1 MKKSTFLSLIFIV
14 ITTVSLAQQKE
25 EIHWKTFP
33 ALEEALKEEQKPV
46 FIFFYADWCAYCK
59 KIKRQVFTN
68 PQVIEKLNTD
78 YYAVMMDAES
88 KERIAFD
95 GKTFSNEQAKTQRNG
110 IHEIPLLLASRN
122 DIPFSLPATVIL
134 TKDFKVKKRVFEYYT
149 SEEIL
154 EML

>member
-1 MKKSTFLSLIFIV
+1 MIFFCFA
-14 ITTVSLAQQKE
+14 TVSLAQQKE

-33 ALEEALKEEQKPV
+33 ALEDALKEKQKPV

-59 KIKRQVFTN
+59 KIKRWVFTN
-68 PQVIEKLNTD
+68 AQVIEKLNTE

-88 KERIAFD
+88 KESIAFD

-134 TKDFKVKKRVFEYYT
+134 TEDFEVKKRVFEYYT